1 MYQLVCVAAVKSDA
15 RLVQYVET
23 AHKAASERSCQID
36 ALALAA
42 GKGACGTGQ
51 REIIQTHAL
60 QKLQAVPDLL
70 HDLPADKRIAETV
83 QREISQTYIQ
93 QEADAVVDFYE
104 DAACHVG
111 VVLVQFQVI
120 EKGF

>member
-1 MYQLVCVAAVKSDA
+1 MKSDA

-42 GKGACGTGQ
+42 GK
-51 REIIQTHAL
+51 
-60 QKLQAVPDLL
+60 
-70 HDLPADKRIAETV
+70 RIAETV
-83 QREISQTYIQ
+83 QREIPQTYIQ

-120 EKGF
+120 EKRFLVR